1 MKRSNENSQS
11 AQLTQQIKV
20 VNTVLEDISSWS
32 GEQNISISINT
43 NVPFQNYPKLPLFQK
58 NIYIYYYYYYF
69 KTNNFSQMTMDILWI
84 CIK

>member
-58 NIYIYYYYYYF
+58 NIYIYIII
-69 KTNNFSQMTMDILWI
+69 ILKQTI
-84 CIK
+84 SVK